1 MIESGVVENDVC
13 AFERTALREMQTLP
27 RQRRLARSVDAVDRD
42 ARRMTGPQPGDRGGK
57 LLDDAR
63 PGGGGTHYLRRSAL
77 GTEAGLDIH
86 VGGVDQVAEGGGVRL
101 AARLQFHVPHAFAAA
116 LQQASGVLE

>member
-1 MIESGVVENDVC
+1 MRSSSLPQASVAPRRVTTSARRHPASASTYASGESAGELPPSTKRDLGMIESGVVENDVC

-57 LLDDAR
+57 LLD
-63 PGGGGTHYLRRSAL
+63 
-77 GTEAGLDIH
+77 
-86 VGGVDQVAEGGGVRL
+86 
-101 AARLQFHVPHAFAAA
+101 
-116 LQQASGVLE
+116 